1 MINPWQTYI
10 NDVLSGERLAGILER
25 LAVERFCRL
34 CEDDRYYFDEE
45 TAQRVIDIVSC
56 FRHTKGSA
64 YGKQWMWVDWQYFF
78 FAYIFGL
85 KHKDSDLRVV
95 RNVLLVI
102 AKKNGKSEVAGA
114 LGVLMAFFDNE
125 NSAECYSAANT
136 YDQAKYCWDSAR
148 KILKQLRKEN
158 AWIDSILDIRE
169 GQNSRS
175 IRNKESESCFD
186 PLASNS
192 STMDGFF
199 PHYVAIDELHAGN
212 NNDIKENVESGTIGR
227 LQPLIGVFST
237 RGFNPVSPLKS
248 LEDSYIN
255 VLEGKWEDD
264 AVFALIFAI
273 DGGDNWED
281 EKVWEKPNPGIN
293 KVFPIESLRK
303 QYTTS
308 KTEGATAEVNFKT
321 KNLNIWTNVASV
333 WIQDKTWTRDTT
345 DYKDADLLGR
355 VCFAGLDLASTRDI
369 AAFTMLFPPSEEGE
383 KYKQITRY
391 YCPEDQI
398 SERSRKDR
406 VPYEKWVA
414 DGWLIATPG
423 DVIDYDYIENDIA
436 NAVSMF
442 DLQGIFFDRHR
453 ASKVIPAVIESGI
466 ECTPFAQT
474 PGAFNDP
481 LVELERAVIGT
492 QWVKVS
498 KPNSSVLSYKTADL
512 FEISRQDHN
521 VGDVVFV
528 ESEKTYYRKSGMFDQ
543 GKDPI
548 MRWMAGNVVIFM
560 DGNGNIKFDKKKARE
575 KIDGMVA
582 LGMAFGAYLAA
593 KKDDDPYANMDW
605 EGLLKVADKR
615 K

>member
-1 MINPWQTYI
+1 MNPWQTYI
-10 NDVLSGERLAGILER
+10 NDVLSGERLAGRLER

-34 CEDDRYYFDEE
+34 CDDDRYYFDEE

-56 FRHTKGSA
+56 FRHTKGDA
-64 YGKQWMWVDWQYFF
+64 YGKQWLWLPWQYFF

-85 KHKDSDLRVV
+85 KHKGSDLRVV
-95 RNVLLVI
+95 RNVLLLT
-102 AKKNGKSEVAGA
+102 AKKSGKSEIAGA
-114 LGVLMAFFDNE
+114 LAVLMSFFTGE

-136 YDQAKYCWDSAR
+136 YDQAKFCWDSAR
-148 KILKQLRKEN
+148 KILKQLRLEN
-158 AWIDSILDIRE
+158 AWLDSILDIRE
-169 GQNSRS
+169 GVNSRS
-175 IRNKESESCFD
+175 IKNLENDSFFD
-186 PLASNS
+186 PIAANA
-192 STMDGFF
+192 STMDGVF
-199 PHYVAIDELHAGN
+199 PYLSVLDELHASKDN
-212 NNDIKENVESGTIGR
+212 SIKDNLESGSIAR
-227 LQPLIGVFST
+227 AEPLLVIVTT
-237 RGFNPVSPLKS
+237 RGFNKQGPLGQLENAYIPILENKWQDDSVFPLMFTIDEGDDWEDVSVWGKANPGLGVTFS
-248 LEDSYIN
+248 LE
-255 VLEGKWEDD
+255 
-264 AVFALIFAI
+264 ALTKLYNTA
-273 DGGDNWED
+273 
-281 EKVWEKPNPGIN
+281 
-293 KVFPIESLRK
+293 
-303 QYTTS
+303 

-321 KNLNIWTNVASV
+321 KNLNVWTNVASV
-333 WIQDKTWTRDTT
+333 WIQDEIWTRDTT
-345 DYKDADLLGR
+345 DYKDDDLLGR

-369 AAFTMLFPPSEEGE
+369 AAFTMLFPPTEEGE

-406 VPYEKWVA
+406 VPYEQWVA

-436 NAVSMF
+436 NAAAMF

-453 ASKVIPAVIESGI
+453 AAKVIPAVIESGI

-492 QWVKVS
+492 QWVEVS
-498 KPNSSVLSYKTADL
+498 KPNSSVLSYKNADL

-528 ESEKTYYRKSGMFDQ
+528 ESEKTYYRKSGLFDQ

-605 EGLLKVADKR
+605 EGLLEVADKR